1 MKKKLSIAMSL
12 SIVFALTLAP
22 MALAAQPAHVV
33 FTTDAPCA
41 ANVLVNSYTDPTNL
55 SGQTTSGLTPLTLD
69 TFPSTTVTFFYTTLV
84 VCNGTTYKFVS
95 STPGNPL
102 TSGAENSTTTVLGHY
117 SSDLTPP
124 TIAAHADVTAE
135 ATSALGAIV
144 SYTAPATSDAV
155 DGVGTATC
163 VPASGMQFA
172 LGDTT
177 VKCDGV
183 DAAGN
188 YAVQTSFVVHVVDTT
203 APVITSHG
211 DVIAEATSALG
222 AIVSYTSLT
231 TSDAVDGAGMATCA
245 PASGTQFALGD
256 MTVKCDAVDATGNH
270 AVQTNFIVH
279 VLDTTPPS
287 ITVPSNI
294 VAQATSASGAVVG
307 FSVSANDVV
316 DGAITPTCLPASS
329 STFPITIT
337 TVNCSATDAHNNT
350 ANKSFTVTVADYGL
364 PVLTLPSNMTVEAV
378 NASGALVSF
387 TASASDVVDGSLAV
401 TCLPASGSTFPLGI
415 TTVNCSATDSQN
427 NTANGS
433 FTVNVVDT
441 TQPVLTLPANITV
454 AALDPSGVTVN
465 FTASA
470 NDKVDGPVAVTCSP
484 VSGSVFIVGTTTVN
498 CSATDSH
505 SNTVSGSFTVTVTLD
520 TTPPVLNLPANM
532 TVEAVNASGALV
544 NFTASANDAVD
555 GPVAVTCSPASDSI
569 FPFGTTT
576 VNCSATDSHSNTASG
591 SFTITVVDTTPP
603 VLTLPA
609 NMTVTALNASGASV
623 SFTVS
628 ANDLVDGS
636 MAATCSSASGS
647 MFPVGTT
654 TVKCSATDSH
664 GNTASGT
671 FTVSV
676 QYATA
681 GNDCKGVPGHQI
693 LQPINSDGS
702 SVWCGRRRDWDAR
715 CCNEL

>member
-1 MKKKLSIAMSL
+1 MKKKFSIAMSL
-12 SIVFALTLAP
+12 SVISAMTFASL
-22 MALAAQPAHVV
+22 ALAAQPAHVV
-33 FTTDAPCA
+33 FTADAPCA
-41 ANVLVNSYTDPTNL
+41 VSVLLDTYTDPT
-55 SGQTTSGLTPLTLD
+55 GLVVHNDNRSIPFTLD
-69 TFPSTTVTFFYTTLV
+69 LFPSTTVTFFYSSFV
-84 VCNGTTYKFVS
+84 VCNGVTHHFVS
-95 STPGNPL
+95 SSPSNPL
-102 TSGAENSTTTVLGHY
+102 TSGTENSPTTVLGHY
-117 SSDLTPP
+117 ASDITPP
-124 TIAAHADVTAE
+124 TIAAHADVTTE

-144 SYTAPATSDAV
+144 SYTPPATSDAV
-155 DGVGTATC
+155 DGAGTATC

-231 TSDAVDGAGMATCA
+231 TSDAVDGAGMATCG

-350 ANKSFTVTVADYGL
+350 ANQSFTVTVADYGL

-465 FTASA
+465 FTSSA

-520 TTPPVLNLPANM
+520 TTPPLLNLPANM

-555 GPVAVTCSPASDSI
+555 GPLAVTCSPASDSI
-569 FPFGTTT
+569 FPFGNTT
-576 VNCSATDSHSNTASG
+576 VNLS
-591 SFTITVVDTTPP
+591 
-603 VLTLPA
+603 
-609 NMTVTALNASGASV
+609 
-623 SFTVS
+623 
-628 ANDLVDGS
+628 
-636 MAATCSSASGS
+636 
-647 MFPVGTT
+647 
-654 TVKCSATDSH
+654 
-664 GNTASGT
+664 
-671 FTVSV
+671 
-676 QYATA
+676 
-681 GNDCKGVPGHQI
+681 
-693 LQPINSDGS
+693 
-702 SVWCGRRRDWDAR
+702 
-715 CCNEL
+715 